1 MANYSYS
8 TPYTGQQVATL
19 PPGYMEA
26 ATAPGRNLAM
36 GIASMGQNIGKAIEQ
51 YRTKKAET
59 ETADQTRDT
68 LAGMVQQ
75 QLSADPKYLAIQQYM
90 DTGALP
96 EGVTEQDIPR
106 YTQKVMADRE
116 MLNKFSGVLG
126 DKFLDMSLAK
136 KKAALG
142 DAAMVLTQYRN
153 DQSNEVRDAA
163 ARQALKIGKYQL
175 EGIESKL
182 KQEEILRGAIQYGSN
197 QPTTTTQTEQVT
209 TEVPG
214 APMPP
219 MPGEN
224 VPATQGTPTFNEQ
237 GYIEALRRYR
247 ETTTPEVNIA
257 DIKAQLAQLAPQLSE
272 TPGTIQIP
280 SLGGGLGGGMTVGR
294 ATISETPQQIAGRI
308 AQVLPK
314 VRQLESQLELA
325 QKQPLEMPRREQF
338 LTQVEAQPSAMPAPL
353 SAPLT
358 VTRNVST
365 QVPISYED
373 QSKRLTQYLLQ
384 QGAKPETLAM
394 VPQIL
399 SMVGQRMPTRVEPV
413 GNIGSVVRF
422 GDKEQ
427 FVPAKEANL
436 DNILKVK
443 GLTIDFPE
451 FRGTA
456 PTESEAKDFREQ
468 YDINLKLRGQIVDL
482 LKLTSLGKAQLQTP
496 ENKAKAQGLS
506 RAISATMRK
515 DILGIGV
522 VTDKDQEILDS
533 IIPDPTVL
541 FSWPSANRTKLEG
554 LLSRATSN
562 LNTKAK
568 SIGLE
573 PVSLNQSKQPQLS
586 SGRFTIV
593 PGKGI
598 QPIQ

>member
-8 TPYTGQQVATL
+8 TPYTGQQVPTL

-51 YRTKKAET
+51 YRTKKADTESATQSWET
-59 ETADQTRDT
+59 VS
-68 LAGMVQQ
+68 GMMQQ
-75 QLSADPKYLAIQQYM
+75 QLSSDPKYLAIQQYM

-96 EGVTEQDIPR
+96 QGVTEKDIPQF
-106 YTQKVMADRE
+106 TQKVMADRE
-116 MLNKFSGVLG
+116 MLNKFSSLG
-126 DKFLDMSLAK
+126 EKFPDMSLAK

-142 DAAMVLTQYRN
+142 DAVMVLNQYRN

-163 ARQALKIGKYQL
+163 ARQQLQLGQYQL
-175 EGIESKL
+175 EDIQGKRDQQTMLSNAIRYGLGQPQSEMVTDQISQPVSVQYNREGPFAPAPAPAPKTKDYSSLPRVKFVGEASADATNMVPQFRPLPSIPQTWESVL
-182 KQEEILRGAIQYGSN
+182 GAEFAN
-197 QPTTTTQTEQVT
+197 QLGTPVQ
-209 TEVPG
+209 P
-214 APMPP
+214 APQR
-219 MPGEN
+219 
-224 VPATQGTPTFNEQ
+224 PATTVENQGMTTF
-237 GYIEALRRYR
+237 
-247 ETTTPEVNIA
+247 ETTKQVPVT
-257 DIKAQLAQLAPQLSE
+257 SE
-272 TPGTIQIP
+272 RQIP
-280 SLGGGLGGGMTVGR
+280 YTQQ
-294 ATISETPQQIAGRI
+294 SEKLTRY
-308 AQVLPK
+308 
-314 VRQLESQLELA
+314 LA
-325 QKQPLEMPRREQF
+325 
-338 LTQVEAQPSAMPAPL
+338 
-353 SAPLT
+353 
-358 VTRNVST
+358 
-365 QVPISYED
+365 D
-373 QSKRLTQYLLQ
+373 
-384 QGAKPETLAM
+384 QGAKPETIAM
-394 VPQIL
+394 VPQIMAML
-399 SMVGQRMPTRVEPV
+399 DRQKPTRVEQV

-468 YDINLKLRGQIVDL
+468 YDTNLKLRGQIVDL

-506 RAISATMRK
+506 RSIQATMRK
-515 DILGIGV
+515 DILGAGV
-522 VTDKDQEILDS
+522 VTEPDQKILNA

-541 FSWPSANRTKLEG
+541 FSWPSANKAALES

-568 SIGLE
+568 SIGLDS
-573 PVSLNQSKQPQLS
+573 VSLNQSKQPQSS